1 MGFSA
6 GASNVKYVERIL
18 LSKKRLGGTHY
29 KRARIMM

>member
-18 LSKKRLGGTHY
+18 LSKKDLEGHITRGQGL
-29 KRARIMM
+29 